1 MATLHVGR
9 PQRLPGSPLAFTGL
23 QSSAALAVR
32 PAPGGTPQ
40 ERQASSA
47 EARPSP
53 SQAVSAGIATAMGTI
68 AGAACSRRQ
77 ASYRG
82 VGHVRREALATGA
95 GAAAAVAAAAAIAQ
109 KGLEKPKGKLRH
121 KSGMRPKVVVLGSG
135 WGAAT
140 FLKGLEADEAQM
152 YDITVVSPRNHFL
165 YTPLLPTC
173 SMGSVEERSIVTPMR
188 RLISGKADFLEARCD
203 SIDTVGKKVHCSR
216 GISLENRVDVAFDR
230 FPDKGGD
237 GSTLTFTL
245 DYDILV
251 YAVGAQSSNFGCP
264 GVKEHAYFFKEVSD
278 ARKVRERISDL
289 FERAALP
296 CISAEERD
304 RLLSFVIVGGGPTG
318 VEVAA
323 DLADFMAEDA
333 GILYPTLVEHVKI
346 RLINTGD
353 TVLTTY
359 DPEVSKKSMD
369 VFKEKGVEVMS
380 KVRVTKVTPDVVQMK
395 SAADGT
401 EIRIPYGCVVWAAG
415 ISENPLTAKLKES
428 LIERN
433 AGNTRNVSALMKPTR
448 GIVTDEWM
456 HVRGSSGSIFALG
469 DACLV
474 RHDRT
479 VPFAKQLFEMGDTN
493 GDGELDMSELR
504 DLFKTAASQ
513 FPQLE
518 AYSKYLDNAV
528 ELDQMNDPRIA
539 ALARTFQRGFD
550 EEQKAFKK
558 LVRLTKERVGDRTAP
573 KPAEEVAADIAEID
587 YNHNEKLDFAEFRD
601 LLDRVDKNLQGFPA
615 TAQVAA
621 QQGSYLSKLFAKGCL
636 DGTEESLTATQR
648 DEDSFT
654 YFHKGSLAYLG
665 AGQAAFD
672 VPIIGTITGPLAGLA
687 WKFYETSAQL
697 SWKNRA
703 LVGLNWVRTEVF
715 GRDTSRF

>member
-1 MATLHVGR
+1 MATTHAGR
-9 PQRLPGSPLAFTGL
+9 PQRLPGSPLAFTGFRV
-23 QSSAALAVR
+23 SAAPAVR
-32 PAPGGTPQ
+32 PALGGTHQ
-40 ERQASSA
+40 VRVAISA
-47 EARPSP
+47 EARPS
-53 SQAVSAGIATAMGTI
+53 QAVPAGIATAMGTI
-68 AGAACSRRQ
+68 AGAACSIRG
-77 ASYRG
+77 ASHRG
-82 VGHVRREALATGA
+82 AGRMRREALATGA
-95 GAAAAVAAAAAIAQ
+95 GAAAAVAAAATAAIAQ
-109 KGLEKPKGKLRH
+109 QGLEKSKGNLRH
-121 KSGMRPKVVVLGSG
+121 KSGRRPKVVVLGSG

-140 FLKGLEADEAQM
+140 FIKGLKVEEAQM

-203 SIDTVGKKVHCSR
+203 YIDTVGKKIRCSR
-216 GISLENRVDVAFDR
+216 GIRPENRVDVAFDR
-230 FPDKGGD
+230 FPDKSTE
-237 GSTLTFTL
+237 GSALTFSL

-251 YAVGAQSSNFGCP
+251 YAVGAQSSDFGCP

-278 ARKVRERISDL
+278 AQKVRERISDI
-289 FERAALP
+289 FERASLP
-296 CISAEERD
+296 CVSAEERD

-323 DLADFMAEDA
+323 DLADFMSEDA
-333 GILYPTLVEHVKI
+333 GILYPKLVEHVKI

-353 TVLTTY
+353 TVLTMY
-359 DPEVSKKSMD
+359 DPDVSQKSME

-380 KVRVTKVTPDVVQMK
+380 NVRVTEVTPDAVKMK
-395 SAADGT
+395 SKADGV
-401 EIRIPYGCVVWAAG
+401 EISIPYGCVVWAAG
-415 ISENPLTAKLKES
+415 ISENPLTSKLKES
-428 LIERN
+428 LKEKN
-433 AGNTRNVSALMKPTR
+433 AGIIRNVSALTKPTR

-479 VPFAKQLFEMGDTN
+479 VPFAKQLFQMGDTN

-518 AYSKYLDNAV
+518 AYSTYLNNVV
-528 ELDQMNDPRIA
+528 ELDQLNDPRIA
-539 ALARTFQRGFD
+539 ALASTFQRGLD

-573 KPAEEVAADIAEID
+573 KPAEEVAADIAEVD

-601 LLDRVDKNLQGFPA
+601 LLNRVDKNLQGFPA

-621 QQGSYLSKLFAKGCL
+621 QQGSYLSTLFAKGCL
-636 DGTEESLTATQR
+636 DGTEESLNETQQ

-672 VPIIGTITGPLAGLA
+672 VPIIGAVTGPLAGLA